1 MQFYC
6 RDIKKGKPATM
17 AYLQLEEEMK
27 LSTEGTYTETKVTFC
42 VPQEADRHQEVE
54 ASSRY
59 AGVAQN
65 RAWSQQ

>member
-1 MQFYC
+1 
-6 RDIKKGKPATM
+6 M

-27 LSTEGTYTETKVTFC
+27 LSTEETYTETKVTFC

-54 ASSRY
+54 ASNRY

>member
-1 MQFYC
+1 ML
-6 RDIKKGKPATM
+6 T
-17 AYLQLEEEMK
+17 EE
-27 LSTEGTYTETKVTFC
+27 TYTETKLTFC

-65 RAWSQQ
+65 RAWSPAVRAGASADRALSDLGREAGL